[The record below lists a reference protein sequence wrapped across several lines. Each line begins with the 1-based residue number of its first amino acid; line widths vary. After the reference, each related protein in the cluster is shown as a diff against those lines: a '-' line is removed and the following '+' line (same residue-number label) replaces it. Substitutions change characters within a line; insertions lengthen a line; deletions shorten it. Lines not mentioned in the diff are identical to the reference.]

1 MDRGS
6 AEMTA
11 GRVPF
16 LHSQKVNAMSD
27 QLRDSD
33 SDSRHHVEHV
43 AQMLDTVI
51 SHVQGD
57 LKKMADA
64 RAVALFESALD
75 VLTKLK
81 TGFDEFNGHWGSS
94 ANPEAQTRP
103 TDAPLPKAQGPIHAT
118 EVHKAS
124 GAPHEPPAQAAQARA
139 APASPEV
146 SGFDA

>member
-1 MDRGS
+1 
-6 AEMTA
+6 
-11 GRVPF
+11 
-16 LHSQKVNAMSD
+16 MSD
-27 QLRDSD
+27 NLRDSQ
-33 SDSRHHVEHV
+33 SVARHHVEHV

-64 RAVALFESALD
+64 RAVTLFESALD

-81 TGFDEFNGHWGSS
+81 TGFDEFDSRWGAP

-103 TDAPLPKAQGPIHAT
+103 TDAPLPEPREPIHAT
-118 EVHKAS
+118 QVHKAS
-124 GAPHEPPAQAAQARA
+124 GVPQSPPAEAMQARA